1 LYRLILSY
9 IHKELINQAQYNR
22 ANLHI
27 GKTMFRGQSDTDLS
41 VKNFSVG
48 SIINANGDKYLVI
61 ATRGQRSVELLDLQT
76 YKHVEGSAT
85 VEDINFM
92 SEQELRELVDV
103 SIGRIRQWTFSD
115 FDFDPQGLKN

>member
-1 LYRLILSY
+1 
-9 IHKELINQAQYNR
+9 
-22 ANLHI
+22 
-27 GKTMFRGQSDTDLS
+27 MFRGQSDTDLS

-76 YKHVEGSAT
+76 YKQVEGSAT

>member
-1 LYRLILSY
+1 
-9 IHKELINQAQYNR
+9 
-22 ANLHI
+22 
-27 GKTMFRGQSDTDLS
+27 MFRGQSDTDLS